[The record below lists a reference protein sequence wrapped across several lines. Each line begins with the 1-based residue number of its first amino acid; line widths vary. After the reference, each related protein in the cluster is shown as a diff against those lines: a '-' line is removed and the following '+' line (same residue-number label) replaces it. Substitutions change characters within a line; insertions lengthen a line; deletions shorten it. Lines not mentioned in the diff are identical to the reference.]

1 MSYLWE
7 IQVSET
13 IETRKRLKDIASIS
27 TFDELLE
34 QSTLSDLDK
43 QILRLHYLK
52 EKDFRFIGDTL
63 GYAEVTIKKRHLKA
77 LSKIQSLF

>member
-1 MSYLWE
+1 M
-7 IQVSET
+7 SET

-43 QILRLHYLK
+43 EILRLHYLK
-52 EKDFRFIGDTL
+52 EKDFRYIGDTL
-63 GYAEVTIKKRHLKA
+63 GYAEITIKKRHLKA

>member
-1 MSYLWE
+1 
-7 IQVSET
+7 VSET

-27 TFDELLE
+27 TFDALLE

>member
-1 MSYLWE
+1 MS
-7 IQVSET
+7 VN
-13 IETRKRLKDIASIS
+13 IETRKRLKDIPSIV
-27 TFDELLE
+27 TFDALLE

-43 QILRLHYLK
+43 EILRLHYLK
-52 EKDFRFIGDTL
+52 EKDFRYIGDTL

>member
-1 MSYLWE
+1 MS
-7 IQVSET
+7 VN
-13 IETRKRLKDIASIS
+13 IETRKRLKNIPSIA

-34 QSTLSDLDK
+34 QSTLSDIDK
-43 QILRLHYLK
+43 EILRLHYLK
-52 EKDFRFIGDTL
+52 EKDFRYIGDTL

>member
-1 MSYLWE
+1 MS
-7 IQVSET
+7 VS
-13 IETRKRLKDIASIS
+13 IETRKRLKDIPSIV
-27 TFDELLE
+27 TFDALLE

-43 QILRLHYLK
+43 EILRLHYLK
-52 EKDFRFIGDTL
+52 EKDFRYIGDTL